1 MVEFVSCNLGDIFG
15 TIEIP
20 NIAYIEILTNSMHFE
35 QMSFLGQNAMSHVA
49 PLT

>member
-1 MVEFVSCNLGDIFG
+1 MVDLVTFVTFLTLLKN
-15 TIEIP
+15 T
-20 NIAYIEILTNSMHFE
+20 TNSMHFE